1 MFYAIITAFKGVKMD
16 KNEFQSL
23 LNKAGINKKRLSEL
37 SGIPYATVNAWGS
50 RTPYPPYL
58 KFMLENY
65 IKAGNFD
72 KIIEVVKPYAD
83 KDL

>member
-1 MFYAIITAFKGVKMD
+1 MD

-65 IKAGNFD
+65 IKSLDMD
-72 KIIEVVKPYAD
+72 KIVEVVKPYVD

>member
-1 MFYAIITAFKGVKMD
+1 MD

-50 RTPYPPYL
+50 HTPYPPYL

-65 IKAGNFD
+65 IKSLDMD
-72 KIIEVVKPYAD
+72 KIVEVVKPYAD
-83 KDL
+83 KDI

>member
-1 MFYAIITAFKGVKMD
+1 MLLLNKKTKVVNMD

-23 LNKAGINKKRLSEL
+23 LNKAKINKKQLSEL

-65 IKAGNFD
+65 IKSLDMD
-72 KIIEVVKPYAD
+72 KIVEVVKPYTENKED
-83 KDL
+83 

>member
-1 MFYAIITAFKGVKMD
+1 MD

-58 KFMLENY
+58 KFMLENF
-65 IKAGNFD
+65 IKADKFD
-72 KIIEVVKPYAD
+72 KIVELVKPYVENKED
-83 KDL
+83 

>member
-1 MFYAIITAFKGVKMD
+1 MD

-58 KFMLENY
+58 KFMLENF
-65 IKAGNFD
+65 IKADKFD
-72 KIIEVVKPYAD
+72 KIVELVKPYVENEED
-83 KDL
+83 

>member
-1 MFYAIITAFKGVKMD
+1 MD

-58 KFMLENY
+58 KFMLVNY

-72 KIIEVVKPYAD
+72 KIGEMFKSLDTDA
-83 KDL
+83 

>member
-1 MFYAIITAFKGVKMD
+1 MD

-65 IKAGNFD
+65 IKSLDMDN
-72 KIIEVVKPYAD
+72 IVEVVKPYVD

>member
-1 MFYAIITAFKGVKMD
+1 MD

-65 IKAGNFD
+65 IKSLDMD
-72 KIIEVVKPYAD
+72 KIVEVVKPYTEN
-83 KDL
+83 KEY

>member
-1 MFYAIITAFKGVKMD
+1 MD

-65 IKAGNFD
+65 IKSLDMD
-72 KIIEVVKPYAD
+72 KIVEVVKPYAD

>member
-1 MFYAIITAFKGVKMD
+1 MD

-65 IKAGNFD
+65 IKSLDMD
-72 KIIEVVKPYAD
+72 KIVEVVKPYAD
-83 KDL
+83 KDI

>member
-1 MFYAIITAFKGVKMD
+1 MD

-65 IKAGNFD
+65 IKSLDMD
-72 KIIEVVKPYAD
+72 KIVEVVKPYTENKED
-83 KDL
+83 

>member
-1 MFYAIITAFKGVKMD
+1 MD

-65 IKAGNFD
+65 IKTLDMD
-72 KIIEVVKPYAD
+72 KIVEVVKPYTES
-83 KDL
+83 KEG

>member
-1 MFYAIITAFKGVKMD
+1 MD

-58 KFMLENY
+58 KFMLENF
-65 IKAGNFD
+65 IKADNFD
-72 KIIEVVKPYAD
+72 KIVEVVKPYTENKED
-83 KDL
+83 

>member
-1 MFYAIITAFKGVKMD
+1 MLLLNKKTKVVNMD

-23 LNKAGINKKRLSEL
+23 LNKAKINKKQLSEL

-65 IKAGNFD
+65 IKADSFD
-72 KIIEVVKPYAD
+72 EISAIFERFKAQ
-83 KDL
+83 KD

>member
-1 MFYAIITAFKGVKMD
+1 MD
-16 KNEFQSL
+16 KNDFQNL

-37 SGIPYATVNAWGS
+37 SNIPHATVNAWGS

-65 IKAGNFD
+65 IKSLDMD
-72 KIIEVVKPYAD
+72 KIVEVVKPYTENKED
-83 KDL
+83 

>member
-1 MFYAIITAFKGVKMD
+1 MD

-65 IKAGNFD
+65 IKTLDMD
-72 KIIEVVKPYAD
+72 KIVEVVKPYTENKED
-83 KDL
+83 